1 MQKLS
6 PQSLTCLIS
15 VDLYSVQLHF
25 LVGVFSFKKKR
36 YNIISSCFEG
46 AHFTITS
53 WRGPDV
59 TILGHMIFSVLLA
72 RVRLIDS
79 PRPSHWIRLA
89 MADRCWRNKMH
100 FKCIPSITSAHRLL
114 IDHNLS
120 EGVCIDLTVHHF
132 WNRVQYASFPCSF
145 P

>member
-6 PQSLTCLIS
+6 PQSLTCAWYRLTLLRSTPFPCRHI
-15 VDLYSVQLHF
+15 F
-25 LVGVFSFKKKR
+25 LQKKR

-79 PRPSHWIRLA
+79 PRHSHWIRLA
-89 MADRCWRNKMH
+89 MAERCWRNKMH
-100 FKCIPSITSAHRLL
+100 FKCIPSITSARRLF
-114 IDHNLS
+114 IDHDLS
-120 EGVCIDLTVHHF
+120 EGACIDLTVHHF